1 MKKSQSSQTDFA
13 QPGQSDFV
21 SVQKEALI
29 NTASALRS
37 INSQYE
43 LTPEGERGDVS
54 EINQAKKGAEL
65 AMVSLAIIASDG
77 DEFRTREILSG
88 HGHEDLF

>member
-1 MKKSQSSQTDFA
+1 MKTSQSSQADCV
-13 QPGQSDFV
+13 V
-21 SVQKEALI
+21 SSHGDYESIQKEALI
-29 NTASALRS
+29 NTACALKS

-43 LTPEGERGDVS
+43 LTPERERGDVS
-54 EINQAKKGAEL
+54 EINQARKGAEL

-77 DEFRTREILSG
+77 DESRTREILSG

>member
-1 MKKSQSSQTDFA
+1 MKKSQSSRTDFA

-21 SVQKEALI
+21 SVQREALI

-37 INSQYE
+37 INSQYD
-43 LTPEGERGDVS
+43 LTPEGERGEVS
-54 EINQAKKGAEL
+54 EINQARKGAEL

-77 DEFRTREILSG
+77 DEARTREILGG
-88 HGHEDLF
+88 HGHKDLF

>member
-1 MKKSQSSQTDFA
+1 MKTSQSSQADCVVSR
-13 QPGQSDFV
+13 QLHYE

-37 INSQYE
+37 IKSQYVM
-43 LTPEGERGDVS
+43 TPEGERGDVS

-77 DEFRTREILSG
+77 DESKTREILSG

>member
-1 MKKSQSSQTDFA
+1 MKTSQSPQTVN
-13 QPGQSDFV
+13 QETHLSSYETVRQ
-21 SVQKEALI
+21 EALL

-43 LTPEGERGDVS
+43 LTPEGERGEVS
-54 EINQAKKGAEL
+54 EINQARKGAEL

-77 DEFRTREILSG
+77 DETRTREILSG
-88 HGHEDLF
+88 HGHKDLF

>member
-37 INSQYE
+37 IKSQYE
-43 LTPEGERGDVS
+43 LTHEKERGEVS
-54 EINQAKKGAEL
+54 EINQARKGAEM

-77 DEFRTREILSG
+77 DESKTREILGG
-88 HGHEDLF
+88 HGHKDLF

>member
-1 MKKSQSSQTDFA
+1 MKKSQSSQTDF
-13 QPGQSDFV
+13 V
-21 SVQKEALI
+21 SVQQEALI

-43 LTPEGERGDVS
+43 LTPNEHRGEVS
-54 EINQAKKGAEL
+54 EINQARKGAEM

-77 DEFRTREILSG
+77 DEEKTREILSG
-88 HGHEDLF
+88 HGHQDIF

>member
-1 MKKSQSSQTDFA
+1 MYHHKDDYGSI
-13 QPGQSDFV
+13 
-21 SVQKEALI
+21 QKEALL

-43 LTPEGERGDVS
+43 LTPEGERGEVS
-54 EINQAKKGAEL
+54 EINQARKGAEL

-77 DEFRTREILSG
+77 DETRTREILSG
-88 HGHEDLF
+88 HGHKDLF

>member
-1 MKKSQSSQTDFA
+1 MYHHKDDYGSIQQ
-13 QPGQSDFV
+13 
-21 SVQKEALI
+21 EALI

-43 LTPEGERGDVS
+43 LTPEGERGEVS
-54 EINQAKKGAEL
+54 EINQARKGAEL

-77 DEFRTREILSG
+77 DETRTREILSG
-88 HGHEDLF
+88 HGHKDLF